1 MSENIP
7 LQFGPY
13 SSAYGSTGYDKLYSA
28 SEISALFN
36 GLILD
41 GVYLSGRED
50 DAINKQFK
58 VEALATPGMA
68 VKVAPG
74 RAWLRG
80 TYMIQD
86 VPTNYSI
93 SAASSSYDRID
104 AVVME
109 VNFGDS
115 DPQYD
120 PGPDYTERYAGI
132 SVVVGTPAD
141 LAVKPTLADGQ
152 YALAYVRVRKN
163 TTAIQDYDIEYVV
176 GISTPYFAWLGE
188 RLSIAELYSKWETEL
203 ARVRQP
209 FLSWETAMK
218 GMLGDGDNDYTHLRA
233 TLDDILAHPYVSGT
247 LPRTN
252 ESVYETTGD
261 GSTVAFELTGVSNVN
276 VIADILVDGEMVHEY
291 SYDRETNTVTLKEAP
306 ANGDTVKIYYV
317 PTVPLDT
324 YTLYFEEVS
333 NV

>member
-1 MSENIP
+1 MSENTP
-7 LQFGPY
+7 LQ
-13 SSAYGSTGYDKLYSA
+13 YGFYNSNHSGTIYDRLYSA
-28 SEISALFN
+28 TEISMLFD

-41 GVYLSGRED
+41 GVYLSGRD
-50 DAINKQFK
+50 DDTINQQFK

-80 TYMIQD
+80 TYIIQD

-104 AVVME
+104 AIVME
-109 VNFGDS
+109 HSTTSRLNS
-115 DPQYD
+115 IQ
-120 PGPDYTERYAGI
+120 
-132 SVVVGTPAD
+132 VVVGAPAESP
-141 LAVKPTLADGQ
+141 VRPNLADGQ
-152 YALAYVRVRKN
+152 YALAYVRVRKD
-163 TTAIQDYDIEYVV
+163 TTEIQDYDIEYVV

-203 ARVRQP
+203 ARIRQP

-233 TLDDILAHPYVSGT
+233 TLADILAHPYVSGT

-261 GSTVAFELTGVSNVN
+261 GSTVAFELTGISNVN
-276 VIADILVDGEMVHEY
+276 VIADILVDGVMVHEY
-291 SYDRETNTVTLKEAP
+291 TYDRETNTITLKEAP

>member
-7 LQFGPY
+7 LQSGPY

-109 VNFGDS
+109 HSTTNRLNS
-115 DPQYD
+115 IQ
-120 PGPDYTERYAGI
+120 
-132 SVVVGTPAD
+132 VVVGTPAENP
-141 LAVKPTLADGQ
+141 VKPTLADGQ

-261 GSTVAFELTGVSNVN
+261 GSTVAFELENVSNVN

>member
-86 VPTNYSI
+86 VATNYSI
-93 SAASSSYDRID
+93 STASSSYDRID
-104 AVVME
+104 AIVME
-109 VNFGDS
+109 HSVASRLNS
-115 DPQYD
+115 IQ
-120 PGPDYTERYAGI
+120 
-132 SVVVGTPAD
+132 VVVGTPAENP
-141 LAVKPTLADGQ
+141 VKPTLADGQ
-152 YALAYVRVRKN
+152 YALAYVTVRKN

-233 TLDDILAHPYVSGT
+233 TLDDILAHPYVKGT

-261 GSTVAFELTGVSNVN
+261 GSTIAFELENISDVN
-276 VIADILVDGEMVHEY
+276 VIADILVNGEMVHEY

>member
-1 MSENIP
+1 MSENTP
-7 LQFGPY
+7 LQ
-13 SSAYGSTGYDKLYSA
+13 YGFYNSTHSGTTYDRVYSA
-28 SEISALFN
+28 TEISMLFD

-58 VEALATPGMA
+58 VEALAIPGMA

-104 AVVME
+104 AIVIE
-109 VNFGDS
+109 HSTTSRLNS
-115 DPQYD
+115 IQ
-120 PGPDYTERYAGI
+120 
-132 SVVVGTPAD
+132 VVVGTPAESP
-141 LAVKPTLADGQ
+141 VRPNLADGQ
-152 YALAYVRVRKN
+152 YALAYVRVRKDA
-163 TTAIQDYDIEYVV
+163 TEIQDYDIEYVV
-176 GISTPYFAWLGE
+176 GISIPYFAWLGE

-203 ARVRQP
+203 ARIKQP

-233 TLDDILAHPYVSGT
+233 TLAYVLAHPYVKGT

-261 GSTVAFELTGVSNVN
+261 GSTVTFELENISDVN
-276 VIADILVDGEMVHEY
+276 VIADVLVDGEMVHEY

>member
-13 SSAYGSTGYDKLYSA
+13 SSVYGSTGYDKLYSA

-86 VPTNYSI
+86 VATNYSI
-93 SAASSSYDRID
+93 STASSSYDRID
-104 AVVME
+104 TVVME
-109 VNFGDS
+109 HSVASRLNS
-115 DPQYD
+115 IQ
-120 PGPDYTERYAGI
+120 
-132 SVVVGTPAD
+132 VVVGTPAENP
-141 LAVKPTLADGQ
+141 VRPNLADGQ

-261 GSTVAFELTGVSNVN
+261 GSTVAFELTGISNVN
-276 VIADILVDGEMVHEY
+276 VIADILVDGVMVHEY
-291 SYDRETNTVTLKEAP
+291 TYDRETNTVTLKEAP